1 MMYGYIT
8 LSDETGVAHS
18 EMKPDGT
25 VKVYFEKPVEGGFK
39 SAVCWLPEYR
49 WESIKG
55 FDEDDVKRLGK
66 FLRNNSHLILE
77 FARDGGFENASNF

>member
-1 MMYGYIT
+1 MYGYIT

-55 FDEDDVKRLGK
+55 FDGDDVNRLGK

-77 FARDGGFENASNF
+77 FARDGGFENASNY